1 VALVRDAPKQ
11 GQLLPTLGLATTTL
25 LIVGSMIGSGIFRL
39 PASMM
44 AKVQSPGLLLLVW
57 VVGGLF
63 TITGALTF
71 AEMAGMFPQAGG
83 QYVFLRESLG
93 KKWAFL
99 YGWTM
104 FWVIQSGIIAA
115 VAVVFGEFNRI
126 LFGFDPVWVPAFAVG
141 CIVFLSLVNYVGVK
155 FGGLVNNLFTV
166 AKVGALLLLVVLG
179 FILGDPGHSTF
190 GQEISGS
197 PAGGAL
203 FAAFILAMLQAFFAL
218 DGWPQAAYVAPEV
231 KEPRRNVPR
240 AMIMGVLAVTLVY
253 IAATAVYIYLVPAGD
268 FLTINDSGG
277 SKIISA
283 EAARVFAGNTGAKL
297 ISLAVIVST
306 FGTVNAYIL
315 TSPRIFYAIAQDRLF
330 PGFLGQLHRRF
341 NTPTFS
347 IILVGVWSGLL
358 VLLGRFSRDA
368 YTVIIEAV
376 VFGLWL
382 FYIPTIIGYFKLRRD
397 RPDHPRPYRTT
408 FYPVTPILF
417 MLCAV
422 LTVGTLLYT
431 NLYDLFNKDLTT
443 RQVASLSGLW
453 GSLLILTGTPVIL
466 FWWLRERHGGSS
478 PAAPI
483 ARARHESD

>member
-1 VALVRDAPKQ
+1 M
-11 GQLLPTLGLATTTL
+11 PTLGLATTTL

-44 AKVQSPGLLLLVW
+44 DKVQSPGLLLLVW

-71 AEMAGMFPQAGG
+71 AELAGMFPQAGG

-126 LFGFDPVWVPAFAVG
+126 LFGFGREWVPPIAVG
-141 CIVFLSLVNYVGVK
+141 CIVVLSLVNYLGVRL
-155 FGGLVNNLFTV
+155 GGLVNNLFTV
-166 AKVGALLLLVVLG
+166 AKVVGLLVLVVCG
-179 FILGDPGHSTF
+179 FIFGNPSHDTF
-190 GQEISGS
+190 RQQLSGS

-231 KEPRRNVPR
+231 KDPKRNVPR
-240 AMIMGVLAVTLVY
+240 AMILGVLAVTLVY
-253 IAATAVYIYLVPAGD
+253 IAATAAYLYLVPAAQ
-268 FLTINDSGG
+268 FLTINDSNGV
-277 SKIISA
+277 KIISA
-283 EAARVFAGNTGAKL
+283 EAARSFSGGTGVTL

-330 PGFLGQLHRRF
+330 PRLLGRLHPKF
-341 NTPTFS
+341 NTPTFA
-347 IILVGVWSGLL
+347 ILMVGFWSGLL
-358 VLLGRFSRDA
+358 VLLGRASRDA

-422 LTVGTLLYT
+422 LTVGTLLFT
-431 NLYDLFNKDLTT
+431 NISDLVNKDLSS
-443 RQVASLSGLW
+443 RDVAGLSGIW
-453 GSLLILTGTPVIL
+453 GSLLILTGTPVL
-466 FWWLRERHGGSS
+466 LWWHLRERKGEYS
-478 PAAPI
+478 PVAAETSELYS
-483 ARARHESD
+483 AD